1 MAAIQYKAIIVVTVL
16 LAGALAWTFGRPEI
30 SNPPPTEA
38 ADGPWIRWRAM
49 SRNERSAFLEQ
60 YRAIQR
66 GDDGDDV
73 LGRARA
79 FAAMPAARRA
89 YLRDLHRVVLDLL
102 YSLPPSERRWLE
114 SLPAA
119 ARALELH
126 RRLKAKG
133 LLPEVPAP
141 TTGG

>member
-1 MAAIQYKAIIVVTVL
+1 MAAIQYKAIIVATVL

-30 SNPPPTEA
+30 SNPSPTDA
-38 ADGPWIRWRAM
+38 ADGPWTRWREM
-49 SRNERSAFLEQ
+49 SRAERNALLEQ

-66 GDDGDDV
+66 RDDADDV
-73 LGRARA
+73 LARARA
-79 FAAMPAARRA
+79 FAAMSVDRRA
-89 YLRDLHRVVLDLL
+89 YLRDLHRVVLELL
-102 YSLPPSERRWLE
+102 RSLPPSERRWLE

-133 LLPEVPAP
+133 FLPEVPAP
-141 TTGG
+141 SAGG